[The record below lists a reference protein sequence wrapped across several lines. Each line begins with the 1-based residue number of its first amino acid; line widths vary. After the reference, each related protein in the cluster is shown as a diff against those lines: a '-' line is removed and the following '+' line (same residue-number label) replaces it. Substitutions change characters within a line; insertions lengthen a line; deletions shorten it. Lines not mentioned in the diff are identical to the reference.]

1 MLLSKNLCACEE
13 NVDSADQHVLQTYM
27 KYVLRHLPEPSVFYG
42 QRIDV
47 MSCMQYKLS
56 IFFEEENWVPV
67 NFRSAI
73 QWREDLEIWRRLFCY
88 CGSSSRPFSP
98 KPK

>member
-1 MLLSKNLCACEE
+1 MLLTKKFVRVRSERELCRPTRT
-13 NVDSADQHVLQTYM
+13 ADLHEVP
-27 KYVLRHLPEPSVFYG
+27 RHLTEPSVSSG

-67 NFRSAI
+67 NFRGAI
-73 QWREDLEIWRRLFCY
+73 VARRFRNMASFVLLL
-88 CGSSSRPFSP
+88 
-98 KPK
+98 

>member
-67 NFRSAI
+67 NFRSSIVA
-73 QWREDLEIWRRLFCY
+73 RRFRNMASFVLLLWQFFA
-88 CGSSSRPFSP
+88 SF
-98 KPK
+98 